1 MRKKTTVLFVCTNNS
16 ARSQMAEG
24 ILRHLHG
31 ERYEVYSA
39 GTEPTVVNPLAIDA
53 LHEIGIDISHHTSK
67 GLDAFKGIH
76 IDLVITVCDRA
87 NQTCPIVPGAAK
99 TIHKSFEDPVGNK
112 GLASFRKTRDDIRDW
127 IVQTFQEQSP
137 GEDTRVKP

>member
-24 ILRHLHG
+24 ILRHLYG

-39 GTEPTVVNPLAIDA
+39 GTEPTVVNPLAVEA

-67 GLDAFKGIH
+67 GLDAVKGLH
-76 IDLVITVCDRA
+76 IDLVITVCGRA
-87 NQTCPIVPGAAK
+87 KEACPYVPGAGR
-99 TIHKSFEDPVGNK
+99 TIHKPFEDPAGNT
-112 GLASFRKTRDDIRDW
+112 GLEPFRKTRDEIRDW
-127 IVQTFQEQSP
+127 IVQTFQEQRP
-137 GEDTRVKP
+137 GGDT